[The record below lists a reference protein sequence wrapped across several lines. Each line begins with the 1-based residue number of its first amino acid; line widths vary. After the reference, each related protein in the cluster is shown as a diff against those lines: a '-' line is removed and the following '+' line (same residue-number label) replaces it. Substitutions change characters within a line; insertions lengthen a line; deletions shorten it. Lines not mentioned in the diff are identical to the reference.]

1 MFPVDHTV
9 CNHAGQQRLNS
20 GQHSNGKCI
29 WNCILHS
36 CKAQRRKMEAWQ
48 CIADRIQISDGR
60 SLQRKEFYHQDS
72 CDHSQQRTR
81 NLFENI
87 RRNDQDCKTYHANNH
102 CRQIDSAAIFNKSV
116 KLFHGLNGFYSV
128 RISHAK
134 EIFEL
139 TDHDGHSNSSC
150 KSGGDGVRNKTDQ
163 CTKMAQS
170 HQNQKD
176 SCQDRRDHQS
186 IQTIFR
192 NNTSYDRRKCSC
204 RSRNLYAAATQSR
217 DHKPCHNC
225 GENTCLRTDT

>member
-1 MFPVDHTV
+1 MFPVNHTV

-36 CKAQRRKMEAWQ
+36 CKAQCRKMEAWQ

-87 RRNDQDCKTYHANNH
+87 RRNDQDCKTYHANDH
-102 CRQIDSAAIFNKSV
+102 CRQIDSATIFNKSV

-163 CTKMAQS
+163 CTKMAKS

-192 NNTSYDRRKCSC
+192 HNASYDRRKCSC

-217 DHKPCHNC
+217 DHKSCHNC